1 MEDCGIDT
9 ELKEILGDEK
19 FEFDSEL
26 AQLSVDIA
34 DIINSLLRLSMSI
47 RNPAP
52 HDHFVST
59 EYAEAS
65 YFSDFD
71 VRRAG
76 AKYKDANQD
85 LVRRLGEAISR
96 RRRYLKYRE
105 SHHAKLSQG
114 LDLDQGCAEAG
125 EKSTVA
131 SSVPLAIKD
140 VGKSAPLFGELDE
153 DDHSET
159 NLPDI
164 IRHDRTRLRETPSPA
179 SSRTIKSTAGVTNG
193 WITCSKR
200 IGRPGDAQ
208 AHAKDVGPLKRPL
221 GNTLQQLHS
230 AIASS
235 GGLSAIIARN
245 ERMKPL
251 DAKTDCP
258 LCGETLDSTKQ
269 YQRHVGKHL
278 VDLALFTFPKTG
290 DREDPD
296 DDVEMCDDK
305 VDDGSE
311 VDEDNEMTVDN
322 ELDQADELDV
332 EAEMYTTELE
342 GGHEM
347 LQTAGSNSIPSNQQ
361 TPKALAKVN
370 KVWQCVR
377 IIVHLSTQ
385 DQIIIRNNAPAMVAG
400 SRFIWTISV

>member
-179 SSRTIKSTAGVTNG
+179 SSRTVHERAFPMSFLLHVDIYNMLWATSGLICAYSKTASLQIKSTAGVTNG

-305 VDDGSE
+305 VG
-311 VDEDNEMTVDN
+311 
-322 ELDQADELDV
+322 
-332 EAEMYTTELE
+332 
-342 GGHEM
+342 
-347 LQTAGSNSIPSNQQ
+347 
-361 TPKALAKVN
+361 
-370 KVWQCVR
+370 
-377 IIVHLSTQ
+377 
-385 DQIIIRNNAPAMVAG
+385 
-400 SRFIWTISV
+400 